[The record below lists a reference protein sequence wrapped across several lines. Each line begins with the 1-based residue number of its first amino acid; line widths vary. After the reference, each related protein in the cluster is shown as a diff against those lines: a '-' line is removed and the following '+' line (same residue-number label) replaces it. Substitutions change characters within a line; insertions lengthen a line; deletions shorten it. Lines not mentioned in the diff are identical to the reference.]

1 MKIFSPNKQ
10 YSGVSASVTF
20 VNGQGETDNPHLIK
34 WFKAHGY
41 KVEAEEKKP
50 EEPKKPSR
58 RSSRSEKNQKQEDS
72 GQDFSGMDDDM
83 LRAYAEENGIDL
95 EGISSREEIIE
106 KLNESSAE

>member
-41 KVEAEEKKP
+41 KVEDVESKNTKA
-50 EEPKKPSR
+50 PKKPSN
-58 RSSRSEKNQKQEDS
+58 SKKNQKKEEP
-72 GQDFSGMDDDM
+72 GEDFSEMDDDM
-83 LRAYAEENGIDL
+83 LRAYAEEKEVDL
-95 EGISSREEIIE
+95 EGVSSREEIIT
-106 KLNESSAE
+106 KLMESSEE